1 MNVAERA
8 KELQTDND
16 VTVRALSKAI
26 GVNEHNLGNYLNGKR
41 VMPYDVLVAVVKY
54 FHVTTDYL
62 MGLTD
67 DPQLPYLIPS
77 RERTMLGRFWELTG
91 EQRELIYH
99 NIELMYQQNQR

>member
-26 GVNEHNLGNYLNGKR
+26 GVSEHNLGNYLNGKR
-41 VMPYDVLVAVVKY
+41 VMPHDVLIAIAKY

-77 RERTMLGRFWELTG
+77 KERAMLGHFRGLTG
-91 EQRELIYH
+91 EQKELIYH
-99 NIELMYQQNQR
+99 NVELMFEQNQR